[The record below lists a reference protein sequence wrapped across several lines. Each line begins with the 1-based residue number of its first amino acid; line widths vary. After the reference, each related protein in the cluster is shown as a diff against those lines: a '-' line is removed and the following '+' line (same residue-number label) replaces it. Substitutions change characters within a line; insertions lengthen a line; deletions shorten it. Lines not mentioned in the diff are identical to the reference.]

1 MSSRV
6 SNRVAIPPA
15 LRPQFFCT
23 RPNGTVTALVA
34 VDELAPHVSIRGVPR
49 VLSANDTQGMTS
61 LGTVNGRNQTYIID
75 GIPSGPM
82 RAGGGG
88 AAAAANGGRARDTD
102 FQAAIFRTLSDDSI
116 PPSQRLALH
125 GLIQQAMSQSWAV
138 APNPTVTGNWVAP
151 PAGNG
156 NGPGNSGNGGGNQKQ
171 VSLSF

>member
-6 SNRVAIPPA
+6 SNRVAMPPA

-23 RPNGTVTALVA
+23 RPNGTVTALMA
-34 VDELAPHVSIRGVPR
+34 VDELPPHVSIRGVPR

-61 LGTVNGRNQTYIID
+61 LGTVNGRSQTYIVD
-75 GIPSGPM
+75 GVPSGPL
-82 RAGGGG
+82 RAGGGGG
-88 AAAAANGGRARDTD
+88 AAASGGRSGDAD
-102 FQAAIFRTLSDDSI
+102 FQTAIFRTLSDESI

-138 APNPTVTGNWVAP
+138 VTNPTAASNWVAP

-156 NGPGNSGNGGGNQKQ
+156 NGQGNPSNGGGSQKQ
-171 VSLSF
+171 VSLLL

>member
-6 SNRVAIPPA
+6 SNRVVMPPV

-34 VDELAPHVSIRGVPR
+34 VDELPPHISIRGIPR
-49 VLSANDTQGMTS
+49 ALSSNDTQGMTS
-61 LGTVNGRNQTYIID
+61 LGTVNGRSQTYVVD

-88 AAAAANGGRARDTD
+88 VAAANGGRARDAD
-102 FQAAIFRTLSDDSI
+102 FQAAFFRTLSDDNI

-125 GLIQQAMSQSWAV
+125 GLIQQAMSQSWA
-138 APNPTVTGNWVAP
+138 AATNPTVAGNWMATP
-151 PAGNG
+151 AAGNV
-156 NGPGNSGNGGGNQKQ
+156 NGHGNSGNGAGSQKQ
-171 VSLSF
+171 VIY

>member
-6 SNRVAIPPA
+6 TNRVAMPPA

-23 RPNGTVTALVA
+23 RPNGTVTALTA
-34 VDELAPHVSIRGVPR
+34 VDELPPHVSIRGVPR

-61 LGTVNGRNQTYIID
+61 LGTVSGRSQTYIVD
-75 GIPSGPM
+75 GVPSGPM

-88 AAAAANGGRARDTD
+88 AAANGGRSQDAD
-102 FQAAIFRTLSDDSI
+102 FQAAIFRTLSDESI

-138 APNPTVTGNWVAP
+138 VANPTVASNWVAP

-156 NGPGNSGNGGGNQKQ
+156 NGQGNSSNGGGSQKQ
-171 VSLSF
+171 VSLLL